1 MPSSLQRWSAAGTR
15 PRLRQVVMEAV
26 SVVASV
32 LQAAADS
39 VVAVDSDLE
48 EAVASEA
55 AAALAL
61 APGLAVRSVAEA
73 SAQAAAWAAA
83 SSSPSPPSAVPDR
96 DAHGHRCYPSTGSP
110 HPLLPPTDIGNTLSS
125 IPHPVPHWSPRLQAR
140 KPGPLAPPSSSLD
153 KHSSEHFWLSWA
165 PACAVIVQVWH
176 QPPPSAARGVPSL
189 VGMVTTVLMC
199 VTHGLL

>member
-110 HPLLPPTDIGNTLSS
+110 HPLLPPNRHRQHPQLYSPPCPPLEPPLTGSKTGASCSS
-125 IPHPVPHWSPRLQAR
+125 IQLSGQAQ
-140 KPGPLAPPSSSLD
+140 L
-153 KHSSEHFWLSWA
+153 
-165 PACAVIVQVWH
+165 
-176 QPPPSAARGVPSL
+176 
-189 VGMVTTVLMC
+189 
-199 VTHGLL
+199 